1 MTYAG
6 VEFVIT
12 ETARQTVGVRV
23 SPHLFRTSGASSAAI
38 HGGKNTR
45 LASALLHHTDA
56 RVTEQNYNRA
66 SSLSA
71 AKTFREIIVGYVR
84 S

>member
-1 MTYAG
+1 MIPIDYLSRHEAASIIAAAKFAG
-6 VEFVIT
+6 TPDRAAVLQ
-12 ETARQTVGVRV
+12 AR
-23 SPHLFRTSGASSAAI
+23 L
-38 HGGKNTR
+38 
-45 LASALLHHTDA
+45 
-56 RVTEQNYNRA
+56 TEQNYNRA